1 MTLDRSKLEAE
12 LAKFA
17 DPSSASFTGWT
28 LNREAARHAWAA
40 AFFTYASDMI
50 SVALAPT
57 DTSIVFSQVE
67 TSFFDALSLENATV
81 VAAAT
86 DFGGAWKAAIDG
98 LLPGAG
104 ATISASSTPYTF
116 AGMNPADVA
125 ARRASLESE
134 LATVLAA
141 GSPTR
146 AADLAE
152 IAAAF
157 HTATS
162 GLSSTIPGVA
172 YT

>member
-17 DPSSASFTGWT
+17 DPSSGSFTGWT

-40 AFFTYASDMI
+40 AFFTYAKDMI
-50 SVALAPT
+50 SVALTPT
-57 DTSIVFSQVE
+57 DTSIDFSQVE
-67 TSFFDALSLENATV
+67 TKFFDALSLENATI
-81 VAAAT
+81 AAAAA
-86 DFGGAWKAAIDG
+86 DFSDAWEAAIDG

-104 ATISASSTPYTF
+104 ATISATSTPFTF
-116 AGMNPADVA
+116 AGMNPADVT

-134 LATVLAA
+134 LAAKLAT

-152 IAAAF
+152 IAGAF

-162 GLSSTIPGVA
+162 GLASTISAVA